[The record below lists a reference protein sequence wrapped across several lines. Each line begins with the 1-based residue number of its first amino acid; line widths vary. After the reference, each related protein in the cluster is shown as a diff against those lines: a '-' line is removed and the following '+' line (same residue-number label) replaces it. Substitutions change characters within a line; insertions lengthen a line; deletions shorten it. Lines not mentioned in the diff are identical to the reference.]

1 MGNTKEPKVP
11 LKQRLAEN
19 NQKIKENFSKFGKS
33 VKKAL
38 ERKDKSAAQTQYANT
53 FDVSVT
59 DVKNLRKVLPH
70 VRTLAKEMFIID
82 DSNVKTGVDP
92 DAFAEYNCQIMGLRN
107 EFIRIQNEINAGV
120 GTLQEKE
127 SRSES
132 LKTLNTLNQILTRI
146 IDILT
151 RIYEVSLSSG
161 EIYSKQLVNE
171 LRMLLALLNLLMKNI
186 KSISKKHAVFGGP
199 ALEQLT
205 DLRAI
210 LNLFVSDFTEMIVT
224 INNTMQSISR
234 PKSFKYSTKLGDG
247 TRVGVKSISGDVGQV
262 VANKRDLGSKS
273 IITQLED
280 AGTITSGADRA
291 AKLQD
296 ILRGTETRLQQKYEY
311 LMSKSNPVRRPTL
324 VTAEKEN
331 YNYLEHQ
338 MRLVNKLE
346 NFYNTTEYPD
356 PTEFGNRLAKMSGKG
371 ENLEKKLRESLG
383 KFSRNMKKT
392 SQYSSVIEILDS
404 VAQSVDDMVNAV
416 GLDIPEPPAEEQTE
430 SSDKEKNN
438 DENNETNDKDRPDD
452 PDNTGGAT
460 PTDSD
465 DRAGE
470 DRPAPRQRVADR
482 RNISDVDARADY
494 LYKIITD
501 QEQPPRNMTR
511 YGAYKEL
518 KKLAIKNQHACELRD
533 KYKLLPK
540 TNTFDQTR
548 PRLGFENQTVYEK
561 SPQGLPPAIYRRGTS
576 AWPPTEE
583 TRSRRTSDT
592 SNSSVSSV
600 ARSTRRRAQRR
611 YSSGDTPGSDVM
623 SALPSRDPRENSI
636 RELTNILDQPIDF
649 QNTVQQNQAM
659 EKLKELANNDQAA
672 RLALSRY
679 TLNGLHQ
686 QKWSQA
692 KSQIDQA
699 ISTLRAGGCSRMVAS
714 DIIKHLQE
722 MSVKFGG
729 YATRMYDKAKQI
741 NDDLAYADIEDGRA
755 SYDDGAS
762 TLPDLE
768 KLDAVLKEHLDDDN
782 NKDLKLALRQLKA
795 KANDKKDPEY
805 DGAKK
810 LLEFHGM
817 GKESDMEAWLSAR
830 RLLATHWTNIE
841 NGADSDI
848 RSDSNTAQTSFQA
861 LQRLASELGGYA
873 KFVCHQAASMFDMK
887 SETDLNHRSMHSSAN
902 RQPDSDSDASFQ
914 TPTTNT
920 HWTIDAQTV
929 IDVTPPLTDAQEDQA
944 WNDFVENLRPDNKN
958 NTGSEKKKEN

>member
-146 IDILT
+146 INILT

-296 ILRGTETRLQQKYEY
+296 ILRETETHLQQKYEY
-311 LMSKSNPVRRPTL
+311 LMSKANPVRRPAL

-383 KFSRNMKKT
+383 KFSSNMKKT

-438 DENNETNDKDRPDD
+438 DENNGTNDKDRPDG

-465 DRAGE
+465 DGAG
-470 DRPAPRQRVADR
+470 DARPAHRQRVADR
-482 RNISDVDARADY
+482 RNISDVDAREDY
-494 LYKIITD
+494 LYNIITG

-518 KKLAIKNQHACELRD
+518 KELAVTNRHASDLWEKCKLM
-533 KYKLLPK
+533 PK
-540 TNTFDQTR
+540 TTTFAQTR
-548 PRLGFENQTVYEK
+548 PKLDFETQTVYEN
-561 SPQGLPPAIYRRGTS
+561 SPQGLPPTIYRRRKPTR
-576 AWPPTEE
+576 PPTKA
-583 TRSRRTSDT
+583 TLSRRTSNT
-592 SNSSVSSV
+592 SNSSGSSV

-623 SALPSRDPRENSI
+623 SELPTRDPGENSVLA
-636 RELTNILDQPIDF
+636 LTRILDQPIGS
-649 QNTVQQNQAM
+649 QNTEEQIDAM
-659 EKLKELANNDQAA
+659 NKLKELARTAPAA
-672 RLALSRY
+672 RLALPRY
-679 TLNGLHQ
+679 TLNGLDQ

-699 ISTLRAGGCSRMVAS
+699 ISKLKYGRCKRTVAS
-714 DIIKHLQE
+714 EILKSLHG
-722 MSVKFGG
+722 MSLEFGG
-729 YATRMYDKAKQI
+729 YAARMYDKAKQI
-741 NDDLAYADIEDGRA
+741 NDDLTYANIEPGRA
-755 SYDDGAS
+755 AS
-762 TLPDLE
+762 DTCESSLPDLD
-768 KLDAVLKEHLDDDN
+768 KLDAVLHEHLDDDN
-782 NKDLKLALRQLKA
+782 ETDLKMALRQLKA
-795 KANDKKDPEY
+795 KARNTKGEEKEK
-805 DGAKK
+805 AKK
-810 LLEFHGM
+810 LLQFYGM
-817 GKESDMEAWLSAR
+817 GKQSDMEAWLTLRKTLTHHWDALEDGHDIQHSLDTLR
-830 RLLATHWTNIE
+830 DLAGKLHGYAEDVYDQAVKTFGLPTDQVNVADDHSSESLPLSN
-841 NGADSDI
+841 DSDGPQKKNQK
-848 RSDSNTAQTSFQA
+848 SDS
-861 LQRLASELGGYA
+861 E
-873 KFVCHQAASMFDMK
+873 
-887 SETDLNHRSMHSSAN
+887 
-902 RQPDSDSDASFQ
+902 
-914 TPTTNT
+914 
-920 HWTIDAQTV
+920 
-929 IDVTPPLTDAQEDQA
+929 
-944 WNDFVENLRPDNKN
+944 
-958 NTGSEKKKEN
+958 